1 MEILE
6 KLTFIRKFRS
16 QNSWAERIISEL
28 EFAYKLLELEKK
40 YEQFVEEAVHSL
52 YEKLKSGGY
61 ITERIVE
68 ETEEILEPMSKLAKS
83 FTIIHVGHA
92 HIDMNWMWGYHET
105 VAATLDT
112 FRTVLDLMEEYP
124 EFTFAQSQASVY
136 KIIEEHDPKMLE
148 SIKKRVKEGKWEV
161 TASTWVEA
169 DKNMPNTE
177 SLVRHILYTKQYLSE
192 LFGLD
197 KDDLMIDFEPD
208 TFGHSKFIPT
218 ILQAGGVKYYYH
230 CRGYDKEVAYR
241 WCSPSGEILV
251 YREPF
256 WYNGSPTSDMALY
269 AVEFFK
275 NYSSKYALKVYGV
288 GDHGGGPTRRDIEKI
303 LRMKEYPIY
312 PTVKFGTYREFFERL
327 EEVKNKLPVV
337 EGELNFIFDGCFTS
351 QSRIKMANRLSEAA
365 AEETEKFLVF
375 SNLWSGYEYPKDKIK
390 EAWINTLFNHFHD
403 IIPGSGVTETREYAM
418 GLFQKTMAILLSQKK
433 NSLCEVALNIDTKNL
448 VENENGKLEIS
459 EGAGVAFKSEN
470 YKVSQD
476 SRGRGI
482 RRIYHIFNPSLK
494 RRKEI
499 VEIVLWDWEGD
510 LDRLAVKNADG
521 EKVPHQFVEKRLKHY
536 WGHHYIELLIEA
548 DVPAFG
554 YSTYMVD
561 EEPCKE
567 PKIEFSKDPRVQK
580 PREYVLENENLRA
593 VFDLS
598 TAKLTSLFDKEN
610 KIEYID
616 SKRGGA
622 HFRLI
627 LEDINSRTNEMLAQA
642 NAWVVGRYLD
652 IIDIHRNVKIKR
664 GACGELR
671 NSIVFEFKFGKS
683 SKLNVEVLLDKDDK
697 MLKFKSMVDF
707 REFSD
712 LENDITPQLS
722 FYVPLNFE
730 CEKYVFDVPMGVI
743 ERQGYDIDV
752 PGLSFGCARTP
763 DRTLGIFS
771 KTKYGYRVKNNS
783 ISLTLIRAS
792 HSPDMYP
799 EIGEHKIEFAILAD
813 NKYLN
818 NYSLMELSYNYNHEP
833 TVISNNVHPGKLPPA
848 TSFADV
854 KSNSSVISSI
864 KFAENRKNH
873 LIIRLYEIEG
883 KTDEVVIEF
892 KTLKPL
898 NAWFVDLNED
908 NISNKDTI
916 EIEHN
921 QIRFKMDAY
930 ELKTVMIE
938 FSK

>member
-6 KLTFIRKFRS
+6 KLTFIKKFKG

-28 EFAYKLLELEKK
+28 EFAYKLLELKK
-40 YEQFVEEAVHSL
+40 ECERFVKEAVHSL
-52 YEKLKSGGY
+52 YEELKSGGC
-61 ITERIVE
+61 ITEKTVKK
-68 ETEEILEPMSKLAKS
+68 TEKILEPMSKLAKD

-105 VAATLDT
+105 VAVTLDT

-136 KIIEEHDPKMLE
+136 KIVEEHHPKMLE
-148 SIKKRVKEGKWEV
+148 SIKKHVKEGRWEI

-177 SLVRHILYTKQYLSE
+177 SLVRHILYTKQYLSD
-192 LFGLD
+192 LFKFD
-197 KDDLMIDFEPD
+197 KEYLMIDFEPD

-230 CRGYDKEVAYR
+230 CRGHDKEVAYR
-241 WCSPSGEILV
+241 WRSPSGEILV

-256 WYNGSPTSDMALY
+256 WYNGLPTSDMALY

-275 NYSSKYALKVYGV
+275 TYGSKYALKVYGV

-312 PTVKFGTYREFFERL
+312 PNVKFGTYREFFKRL
-327 EEVKNKLPVV
+327 EDVRNKLPIV
-337 EGELNFIFDGCFTS
+337 EDELNFIFDGCYTT

-365 AEETEKFLVF
+365 IEETEKFLVF
-375 SNLWSGYEYPKDKIK
+375 SNLLSGYEYPIEKIK
-390 EAWINTLFNHFHD
+390 EAWINILFNHFHD

-433 NSLCEVALNIDTKNL
+433 NSLYEIALNIDTQNLIKNG
-448 VENENGKLEIS
+448 NGKLEIS
-459 EGAGVAFKSEN
+459 EGAGVAFKSED

-482 RRIYHIFNPSLK
+482 KRIYHIFNPSLK

-499 VEIVLWDWEGD
+499 VEIILWDWEGD
-510 LDRLAVKNADG
+510 LDRLVVKNADG

-536 WGHHYIELLIEA
+536 WGHHYIELLIAA
-548 DVPAFG
+548 DIPAFG
-554 YSTYMVD
+554 YSTYMI
-561 EEPCKE
+561 EEKPAEE
-567 PKIEFSKDPRVQK
+567 PKIEFFKDPRVQK

-598 TAKLTSLFDKEN
+598 TAKLISLFDKES

-616 SKRGGA
+616 SKCGGA
-622 HFRLI
+622 YFRLI
-627 LEDINSRTNEMLAQA
+627 LEDINSQTNEMLAQA

-664 GACGELR
+664 GTCGELR

-697 MLKFKSMVDF
+697 MLKFKSIVDF

-712 LENDITPQLS
+712 LESDITPQLS
-722 FYVPLNFE
+722 FYVPLNFK
-730 CEKYVFDVPMGVI
+730 CEKYIFDVPMGVI
-743 ERQGYDIDV
+743 ERQECDIDV
-752 PGLSFGCARTP
+752 PGLSFSCARAS

-771 KTKYGYRVKNNS
+771 KTKYGYRVKDNS

-813 NKYLN
+813 NKYVN
-818 NYSLMELSYNYNHEP
+818 DYSLMELSYNYNHDP
-833 TVISNNVHPGKLPPA
+833 TVISNSVHSGKLPA
-848 TSFADV
+848 IASFAKV
-854 KSNSSVISSI
+854 KSGSSVVSSI
-864 KFAENRKNH
+864 KFAENRKDR
-873 LIIRLYEIEG
+873 LIIRLYEVEG
-883 KTDEVVIEF
+883 KMDEVVIEF
-892 KTLKPL
+892 KTLKPSD
-898 NAWFVDLNED
+898 AWFVDLNED
-908 NISNKDTI
+908 NVLGKDV
-916 EIEHN
+916 EIEHDR
-921 QIRFKMDAY
+921 IKFKMNAY
-930 ELKTVMIE
+930 ELKTVMVE